1 MEIINAIESWSYPI
15 IELILLIY
23 CLTKLRN
30 RGGEFLAI
38 GFGILIIL
46 SLSWRSVNIFHL
58 QLKYEKIYE
67 VLQHINFFMH
77 LIYAGF
83 FIVGIS
89 KISSLSNI
97 QKERSMQE
105 NLGKMSI
112 SQILFSFTG
121 RIGRGT
127 FWGVWFSMMAVG
139 LIVGLIIGGISS
151 SGDEGAAVAIVIYLL
166 FLIPC
171 VWIGLAMQV
180 KRWHDRDKSGWM
192 VLINFIPIIG
202 MIWALVALGF
212 LQGTIGPNQY
222 GEDPLQSREKNSEA
236 VMP

>member
-1 MEIINAIESWSYPI
+1 MEIINAIESWTYPI

-38 GFGILIIL
+38 GFGILIIM

-89 KISSLSNI
+89 KIS
-97 QKERSMQE
+97 
-105 NLGKMSI
+105 
-112 SQILFSFTG
+112 T
-121 RIGRGT
+121 
-127 FWGVWFSMMAVG
+127 
-139 LIVGLIIGGISS
+139 
-151 SGDEGAAVAIVIYLL
+151 
-166 FLIPC
+166 
-171 VWIGLAMQV
+171 
-180 KRWHDRDKSGWM
+180 
-192 VLINFIPIIG
+192 
-202 MIWALVALGF
+202 
-212 LQGTIGPNQY
+212 
-222 GEDPLQSREKNSEA
+222 
-236 VMP
+236 